1 MRAVRLH
8 FMRLPSLKKK
18 TQRFFTYLSQGNMGP
33 AIEGSL
39 VFMYNLD
46 AGRHGFGEPDL
57 TAFYQL
63 CNPVSTTQYVVKKS
77 SQKFLVFFVWFGRW
91 SAKMRIAN
99 KIIYD
104 TKGLFLL
111 EWIDT
116 AMASVLGVSLTS
128 VLTNGYGWDWSED
141 VLEDNSDYRHQVAEE
156 IAQPLKNSH

>member
-1 MRAVRLH
+1 
-8 FMRLPSLKKK
+8 
-18 TQRFFTYLSQGNMGP
+18 
-33 AIEGSL
+33 
-39 VFMYNLD
+39 
-46 AGRHGFGEPDL
+46 
-57 TAFYQL
+57 
-63 CNPVSTTQYVVKKS
+63 
-77 SQKFLVFFVWFGRW
+77 
-91 SAKMRIAN
+91 MRIAN